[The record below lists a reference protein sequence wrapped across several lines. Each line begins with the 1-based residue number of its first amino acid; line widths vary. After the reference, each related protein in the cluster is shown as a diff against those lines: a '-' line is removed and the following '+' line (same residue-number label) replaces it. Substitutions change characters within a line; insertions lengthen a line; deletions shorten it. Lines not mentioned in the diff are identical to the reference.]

1 VQRPTL
7 MCVRRLDMQTND
19 PAILVQGRLES
30 MLCVDQILA
39 VLIPI
44 PCSLIGFPVV
54 GSCREIALIGL
65 LCTASLHCSV
75 YWYEAVK

>member
-1 VQRPTL
+1 VQRLT
-7 MCVRRLDMQTND
+7 TND
-19 PAILVQGRLES
+19 PAILAQGRLDS
-30 MLCVDQILA
+30 MLRVDQILA

-65 LCTASLHCSV
+65 LCTASLYYNFSV
-75 YWYEAVK
+75 YEEVSSKGSA